1 MYHRHGSVA
10 DQPQLFEWIL
20 GRKHNGFRCVYYFLV
35 NFYEVCEGYVFTPV
49 CQSFSMGQ
57 HYVESQLV
65 WRQHTGNIKC
75 MMGVGHMTPPG
86 KTPPPGQTPPW
97 ADTPL
102 PAIPNE
108 RAVRILLECIL
119 VLISYYKK
127 MVALS
132 CLVYNDKTGS
142 MRIFFLSFS

>member
-1 MYHRHGSVA
+1 MHDG
-10 DQPQLFEWIL
+10 
-20 GRKHNGFRCVYYFLV
+20 GRSHD
-35 NFYEVCEGYVFTPV
+35 T
-49 CQSFSMGQ
+49 
-57 HYVESQLV
+57 
-65 WRQHTGNIKC
+65 
-75 MMGVGHMTPPG
+75 PG

-108 RAVRILLECIL
+108 RAVSILLECIL

-132 CLVYNDKTGS
+132 FLAYKDKTGS
-142 MRIFFLSFS
+142 MSIFFEFFLNYKQHKFDISAK